1 MASPPSPKVVFKNTT
16 KMSLNQRF
24 TEMLTKQ
31 PVRVTIQATTDPQ
44 DRPMSRNQ
52 KLAQQ
57 MERRPSVQAA
67 LTLKDSLKQRLGK
80 SNIRARLGWPYGTLG
95 RKATGGW
102 GGTYSGKTRE
112 GRASRFQSHGKRGSY
127 SHQGRESRQSRSRS
141 PQRRG
146 RRGDVRRGFRWG
158 GSSGSGG
165 MTSEGRR
172 GQGGFGGRG
181 RGRSRWQAASQ
192 APLTKEQLDNQLD
205 AYMSKSRGHLDA
217 ELDAYMAQTPEK
229 AKY

>member
-31 PVRVTIQATTDPQ
+31 PVRVTIQATTEPQ
-44 DRPMSRNQ
+44 ELEPMSRNQ

-57 MERRPSVQAA
+57 MEHRPSVQAA

-95 RKATGGW
+95 RRATGG
-102 GGTYSGKTRE
+102 
-112 GRASRFQSHGKRGSY
+112 
-127 SHQGRESRQSRSRS
+127 
-141 PQRRG
+141 RG
-146 RRGDVRRGFRWG
+146 RRGDVRRGVRWG
-158 GSSGSGG
+158 GSSSSGG

-181 RGRSRWQAASQ
+181 RNRWQAASQ